1 MKKLRVLLVDDEIM
15 IREGF
20 KRLFDWEAH
29 DCEVV
34 GEAADGMEALTQI
47 DDLCPDIV
55 IMDINI
61 PIMNGLKVI
70 SLSRIKHPQ
79 IAFVIVS
86 GYDDFSYCR
95 EALRL
100 QITDYIL
107 KPVNYEEFG
116 TCIDNL
122 KISLFE
128 NRVSSASEPEKQEE
142 RTITGITKYLQ
153 EHLAEDLSLSVL
165 AEEFHLN
172 PQYISQLFKNEIGVN
187 FLTYLTNIRMEKA
200 KKLLLSTSLSVAEVA
215 EKSGYGDYRV
225 FTKVFKKSE
234 GITPS
239 QYRRDF
245 LEETETGKGMAG
257 IRI

>member
-1 MKKLRVLLVDDEIM
+1 MRKLRVLLVDDEIM

-20 KRLFDWEAH
+20 KKLFDWETHGCTVA
-29 DCEVV
+29 
-34 GEAADGMEALTQI
+34 GEAADGMEALAKI
-47 DDLCPDIV
+47 DSLNPDIV

-70 SLSRIKHPQ
+70 KMSRIKHPDT
-79 IAFVIVS
+79 AFIIVS

-100 QITDYIL
+100 KITDYIL

-116 TCIDNL
+116 SCIDNL
-122 KISLFE
+122 KISMYME
-128 NRVSSASEPEKQEE
+128 NVSQEPEEQEE
-142 RTITGITKYLQ
+142 RVINGITRFMQ
-153 EHLAEDLSLSVL
+153 EHLAEEISLSAL
-165 AEEFHLN
+165 SEEFHMN
-172 PQYISQLFKNEIGVN
+172 PQYISQLFKNEIGVG
-187 FLTYLTNIRMEKA
+187 FLAYLTSIRMEKA
-200 KKLLLSTSLSVAEVA
+200 KKLLLSTSLSIGEVA
-215 EKSGYGDYRV
+215 EQSGYGDYRV

-245 LEETETGKGMAG
+245 LGRE
-257 IRI
+257 

>member
-1 MKKLRVLLVDDEIM
+1 MKKLRVLLVDDEVM

-20 KRLFDWEAH
+20 KQLFDWQAH

-34 GEAADGMEALTQI
+34 GEAGDGMEALTQI
-47 DDLCPDIV
+47 DTLRPDIV

-70 SLSRIKHPQ
+70 QLSHIKHPNT
-79 IAFVIVS
+79 AFVIVS

-128 NRVSSASEPEKQEE
+128 RRVSSAAEPEKQEE
-142 RTITGITKYLQ
+142 RAITGITRYLQ
-153 EHLAEDLSLSVL
+153 EHLAEEISLSVL
-165 AEEFHLN
+165 AEQFHLN
-172 PQYISQLFKNEIGVN
+172 PQYISQLFKSEIGVN
-187 FLTYLTNIRMEKA
+187 FLVYLTNIRMEKA
-200 KKLLLSTSLSVAEVA
+200 KKLLLSTALSIAKVAEQ
-215 EKSGYGDYRV
+215 SGYGDYRV

-245 LEETETGKGMAG
+245 LEGDRVHEPC
-257 IRI
+257 I

>member
-34 GEAADGMEALTQI
+34 GEAADGMEALAKLDALEPVI
-47 DDLCPDIV
+47 A

-70 SLSRIKHPQ
+70 QLSRIKHPDT
-79 IAFVIVS
+79 AFVIVS
-86 GYDDFSYCR
+86 GYDDFAYCR

-122 KISLFE
+122 KIALFQ
-128 NRVSSASEPEKQEE
+128 RQSSGAGEQREE
-142 RTITGITKYLQ
+142 RPIHGITRYLQ
-153 EHLAEDLSLSVL
+153 EHLAEEVSLSVL
-165 AEEFHLN
+165 AEEFHLSA
-172 PQYISQLFKNEIGVN
+172 QHISQLFKNEIGAG
-187 FLTYLTNIRMEKA
+187 FLAYLTNIRMERA
-200 KKLLLSTSLSVAEVA
+200 KQLLLATSLSIAEVS
-215 EKSGYGDYRV
+215 EQSGYGDYRV
-225 FTKVFKKSE
+225 FTKVFKKAE
-234 GITPS
+234 CITPS
-239 QYRRDF
+239 EYRRDF
-245 LEETETGKGMAG
+245 IAAK
-257 IRI
+257 

>member
-34 GEAADGMEALTQI
+34 GEAADGMEAIAQI
-47 DDLCPDIV
+47 DTLRPDIV
-55 IMDINI
+55 IIDINI

-70 SLSRIKHPQ
+70 QLSRIKHPDT
-79 IAFVIVS
+79 AFIIVS

-116 TCIDNL
+116 SCIDNL

-128 NRVSSASEPEKQEE
+128 HRVSDTAEPEKQEE
-142 RTITGITKYLQ
+142 RTIAGITRYLQ
-153 EHLAEDLSLSVL
+153 EHLSEEMSLSVL

-172 PQYISQLFKNEIGVN
+172 PQYISQLFRNEIGVN
-187 FLTYLTNIRMEKA
+187 FLAYLTSIRMEKA
-200 KKLLLSTSLSVAEVA
+200 RKLLLSTSLSVTEVA
-215 EKSGYGDYRV
+215 DQSGYGDYRV

-234 GITPS
+234 GVTPS

-245 LEETETGKGMAG
+245 LETGTPSGL
-257 IRI
+257 

>member
-29 DCEVV
+29 DCLIV
-34 GEAADGMEALTQI
+34 GEAADGMEALAQI
-47 DDLCPDIV
+47 DNLQPDIV

-70 SLSRIKHPQ
+70 QLSRIKHPNA
-79 IAFVIVS
+79 AFVIVS

-128 NRVSSASEPEKQEE
+128 QRVSAEDSPEKQEE
-142 RTITGITKYLQ
+142 RTISGITRYLQ
-153 EHLAEDLSLSVL
+153 EHLAEEMSLSVL

-187 FLTYLTNIRMEKA
+187 FLSYLTNIRMEKA
-200 KKLLLSTSLSVAEVA
+200 KKLLLSTSLSIAEVA
-215 EKSGYGDYRV
+215 EQSGYGDYRV
-225 FTKVFKKSE
+225 FTKVFKKNE

-245 LEETETGKGMAG
+245 F
-257 IRI
+257 

>member
-20 KRLFDWEAH
+20 KRLFDWQAH

-34 GEAADGMEALTQI
+34 GEAGDGMAALAEI
-47 DDLCPDIV
+47 DTLRPDIV

-70 SLSRIKHPQ
+70 QLSRIKHPGT
-79 IAFVIVS
+79 AFVIVS

-116 TCIDNL
+116 TRLDNL
-122 KISLFE
+122 KLSLFE
-128 NRVSSASEPEKQEE
+128 QRVSAAAEPEKPEG
-142 RTITGITKYLQ
+142 RTITGITRYLQ
-153 EHLAEDLSLSVL
+153 EHLTEEISLTVL
-165 AEEFHLN
+165 AEQFHLN
-172 PQYISQLFKNEIGVN
+172 PQYISQLFKSEIGVN
-187 FLTYLTNIRMEKA
+187 FLAYLTNIRMEKA
-200 KKLLLSTSLSVAEVA
+200 KKLLLSTSLSIAEVA
-215 EKSGYGDYRV
+215 EQSGYGDYRV

-239 QYRRDF
+239 QYRRNF
-245 LEETETGKGMAG
+245 LVAEEGGKG
-257 IRI
+257 

>member
-29 DCEVV
+29 NCQVV
-34 GEAADGMEALTQI
+34 GEAADGMEALAKI
-47 DDLCPDIV
+47 DTLDPDIA

-70 SLSRIKHPQ
+70 QLSRIKHPDT
-79 IAFVIVS
+79 AFVIVS

-116 TCIDNL
+116 ACIDNL
-122 KISLFE
+122 KIALFQ
-128 NRVSSASEPEKQEE
+128 RQSPKHQDRQEE
-142 RTITGITKYLQ
+142 RTITLITRYLQ
-153 EHLAEDLSLSVL
+153 EHLAEEISLSIL
-165 AEEFHLN
+165 AEEFHLSA
-172 PQYISQLFKNEIGVN
+172 QYISQLFKSEIGVG
-187 FLTYLTNIRMEKA
+187 FLAYLTNIRMEQA
-200 KKLLLSTSLSVAEVA
+200 KKLLLSTSLSIAEVS
-215 EKSGYGDYRV
+215 EQSGYSDYRV
-225 FTKVFKKSE
+225 FTKVFKKAE

-245 LEETETGKGMAG
+245 LEDTGISKK
-257 IRI
+257 

>member
-34 GEAADGMEALTQI
+34 GEAADGMEALTKI
-47 DDLCPDIV
+47 DSLRPDIV

-70 SLSRIKHPQ
+70 QLSRIKHPD

-116 TCIDNL
+116 ACIDNL

-128 NRVSSASEPEKQEE
+128 QRVTAAEEPEKQEE
-142 RTITGITKYLQ
+142 RTITGITRYLQ
-153 EHLAEDLSLSVL
+153 EHLAEEISLSVL
-165 AEEFHLN
+165 ADQFHLN
-172 PQYISQLFKNEIGVN
+172 PQYISQLFKSEIGVN
-187 FLTYLTNIRMEKA
+187 FLVYLTNIRMEQA
-200 KKLLLSTSLSVAEVA
+200 KKLLLTTSLSIAEVS
-215 EKSGYGDYRV
+215 EQSGYCDYRV

-245 LEETETGKGMAG
+245 LEETETSCK
-257 IRI
+257 I

>member
-1 MKKLRVLLVDDEIM
+1 MKNLRVLLVDDEIM

-47 DDLCPDIV
+47 DTLHPDIV

-70 SLSRIKHPQ
+70 QLSRMKHPNT
-79 IAFVIVS
+79 AFVIVS

-128 NRVSSASEPEKQEE
+128 QRVSDAAEPEKQEE
-142 RTITGITKYLQ
+142 RTITGITRYLQ
-153 EHLAEDLSLSVL
+153 EHLAEEISLSVL
-165 AEEFHLN
+165 AEQFHLN
-172 PQYISQLFKNEIGVN
+172 PQYISQLFKSEIGVN
-187 FLTYLTNIRMEKA
+187 FLAYLTNIRMEKA
-200 KKLLLSTSLSVAEVA
+200 KKLLLSTSLSIAEVA
-215 EKSGYGDYRV
+215 DQAGYRDYRV
-225 FTKVFKKSE
+225 FTKAFKKSE

-245 LEETETGKGMAG
+245 LEADE
-257 IRI
+257 RR

>member
-1 MKKLRVLLVDDEIM
+1 MKKLRVLLVDDEVM

-20 KRLFDWEAH
+20 KQLFDWQAH

-34 GEAADGMEALTQI
+34 GEAGDGMEALTQI
-47 DDLCPDIV
+47 DTLRPDIV

-70 SLSRIKHPQ
+70 QLSRIKHPNT
-79 IAFVIVS
+79 AFVIVS

-128 NRVSSASEPEKQEE
+128 RRVSSAAEPEKQEE
-142 RTITGITKYLQ
+142 RVITGITRYLQ
-153 EHLAEDLSLSVL
+153 EHLAEEISLSVL
-165 AEEFHLN
+165 AEQFHLN
-172 PQYISQLFKNEIGVN
+172 PQYISQLFKSEIGVN
-187 FLTYLTNIRMEKA
+187 FLVYLTNIRMEKA
-200 KKLLLSTSLSVAEVA
+200 KKLLLSTALSIAEVA
-215 EKSGYGDYRV
+215 EQSGYGDYRV

-245 LEETETGKGMAG
+245 LEGDRVHEPC
-257 IRI
+257 I

>member
-29 DCEVV
+29 NCEVV
-34 GEAADGMEALTQI
+34 GEAADGMEALAKI
-47 DDLCPDIV
+47 DTLDPDIA
-55 IMDINI
+55 IMDINS

-70 SLSRIKHPQ
+70 QLSRIKHPDT
-79 IAFVIVS
+79 AFVIVS

-116 TCIDNL
+116 ACIDNL
-122 KISLFE
+122 KIALFQ
-128 NRVSSASEPEKQEE
+128 RQTPKSQDPQEE
-142 RTITGITKYLQ
+142 RSILLITRYLQ
-153 EHLAEDLSLSVL
+153 EHLAEEISLSVL
-165 AEEFHLN
+165 AEEFHLSA
-172 PQYISQLFKNEIGVN
+172 QYISQLFKSEIGVG
-187 FLTYLTNIRMEKA
+187 FLAYLTNIRMEQA
-200 KKLLLSTSLSVAEVA
+200 KKLLLSTSLSIAEVS
-215 EKSGYGDYRV
+215 EQSGYSDYRV
-225 FTKVFKKSE
+225 FTKVFKKAE

-245 LEETETGKGMAG
+245 LEDTGISKK
-257 IRI
+257 